1 MQKHRDPYWD
11 NLKFVL
17 IFLVVLGHFLMPA
30 PAKGQFTRALYY
42 WIYIFHMQAFVFV
55 SIGHPHP
62 QYTIGGD
69 VVHFFVPVE
78 YVAHLAVTVAL
89 MKNLLG
95 EYIIVIYLLVEVV
108 DRPVLH
114 VHLGM
119 CYMTEILNESFYLGI
134 FPEGVVFGSPS
145 PV

>member
-55 SIGHPHP
+55 SG
-62 QYTIGGD
+62 YTSKNYVRKKGKEEKLTGFL
-69 VVHFFVPVE
+69 VTFVFFTICIE
-78 YVAHLAVTVAL
+78 
-89 MKNLLG
+89 
-95 EYIIVIYLLVEVV
+95 IIEFIFTQGV
-108 DRPVLH
+108 RPRIRICWRCSS
-114 VHLGM
+114 GT
-119 CYMTEILNESFYLGI
+119 C
-134 FPEGVVFGSPS
+134 
-145 PV
+145 